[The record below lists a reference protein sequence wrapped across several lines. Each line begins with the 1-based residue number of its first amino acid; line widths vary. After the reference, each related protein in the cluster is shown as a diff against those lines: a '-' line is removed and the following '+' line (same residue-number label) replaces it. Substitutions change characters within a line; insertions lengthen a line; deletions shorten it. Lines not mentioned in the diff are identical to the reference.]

1 MEFYVTLAPGL
12 EEVSAKELKALG
24 CEILE
29 LRRDKGRIFIRGK
42 ENHIAELNYFART
55 IERVILLLLR
65 EKIGSLDEIYK
76 FTKKIDFTQWIKPKQ
91 SFAVR
96 AKRVGEHDF
105 TSIDIAK
112 VVGQAVIDSYRES
125 TNVRLKVNL
134 TQPEV
139 IVRAEVVFDE
149 LLIGL
154 DLTGDEALHKRGYRI
169 YQHPAPLNPSIASSL
184 VILSNWSAEKSLLDP
199 MCGSGTIL
207 IEAALLGRN
216 IPPGEFRNSY
226 AFTKIFGDE
235 ILEEAKSK
243 VEEKNVKLELYGLEK
258 FKKHVNGAMK
268 NAEKAKVSDTITFL
282 KGDATKLEKIFNK
295 SFDVVIVNPPYGLRI
310 ARKGII
316 RKLYNNFLR
325 SLKKIIHAK
334 TEIIVITAEDKVFK
348 EFASADYTI
357 KNEIKVKY
365 GNLDAKIFML
375 SLYQR
380 YSGDYQNS
388 PYQAIERERL
398 SKY

>member
-1 MEFYVTLAPGL
+1 M
-12 EEVSAKELKALG
+12 
-24 CEILE
+24 
-29 LRRDKGRIFIRGK
+29 
-42 ENHIAELNYFART
+42 
-55 IERVILLLLR
+55 
-65 EKIGSLDEIYK
+65 
-76 FTKKIDFTQWIKPKQ
+76 
-91 SFAVR
+91 
-96 AKRVGEHDF
+96 
-105 TSIDIAK
+105 
-112 VVGQAVIDSYRES
+112 
-125 TNVRLKVNL
+125 
-134 TQPEV
+134 
-139 IVRAEVVFDE
+139 
-149 LLIGL
+149 
-154 DLTGDEALHKRGYRI
+154 
-169 YQHPAPLNPSIASSL
+169 
-184 VILSNWSAEKSLLDP
+184 
-199 MCGSGTIL
+199 
-207 IEAALLGRN
+207 
-216 IPPGEFRNSY
+216 
-226 AFTKIFGDE
+226 
-235 ILEEAKSK
+235 
-243 VEEKNVKLELYGLEK
+243 EK